1 MFNLARTLAHPA
13 SSFSSPDQPAEDHAR
28 RSTTRGRERPDVK
41 SAGSHREKEAKGRQ
55 NERRENEEEKERE
68 KQRTSEKAGVKG
80 PGERQVKNQSSLC
93 SALYCAGPFAS
104 PNPVHPDYPRDRAP
118 QPFNLCIANAT
129 PYLLPRPSGLV
140 RAAGQAEGE
149 TADSSRDCYF
159 NEISLN
165 AGREREKGER
175 NGRTVQEEEKR
186 RRRRTNLASQPGGSG
201 RVQTRVDGDVGRA
214 G

>member
-1 MFNLARTLAHPA
+1 MRC
-13 SSFSSPDQPAEDHAR
+13 
-28 RSTTRGRERPDVK
+28 
-41 SAGSHREKEAKGRQ
+41 AG
-55 NERRENEEEKERE
+55 
-68 KQRTSEKAGVKG
+68 
-80 PGERQVKNQSSLC
+80 
-93 SALYCAGPFAS
+93 AGPFAS

-186 RRRRTNLASQPGGSG
+186 RRRRTSQSAWRERTGADEGGWRRGKG
-201 RVQTRVDGDVGRA
+201 RVVSDELGTER
-214 G
+214 